1 MVYTD
6 EPQGKTSTTSA
17 FNTDHITM
25 QQTGKLYLIP
35 VLHGRNGPP
44 YHSSI
49 CKGVPL
55 AIGLFYCGARQN
67 GPAFHQ
73 GRSTS
78 TPTAGIGNGRTQRTH
93 QSEAEYRSFSTS
105 PQWPEYWLDVGSCWE
120 KKKKKKKKKTQV
132 ADPGAVVVDLAHRQG
147 IQVLPLV
154 GPSSILLALMGS
166 GMNGQKFCFQ
176 GYLSA
181 KKQDLG
187 QQLKH
192 LEQLAE
198 RDQCTQIFIEAPYR
212 NQQIVAAVLQHLAPQ
227 TRLCIAVDL
236 TLPSEYIVTRKVEEW
251 KESSSGFAQTARDL
265 FIGLST

>member
-1 MVYTD
+1 
-6 EPQGKTSTTSA
+6 
-17 FNTDHITM
+17 M

-35 VLHGRNGPP
+35 V
-44 YHSSI
+44 
-49 CKGVPL
+49 PL
-55 AIGLFYCGARQN
+55 GETAHHTIPQYVKECLWQLDYFIVERAKTARHFIKAAQH
-67 GPAFHQ
+67 PRPLPELEMVELSEH
-73 GRSTS
+73 TK
-78 TPTAGIGNGRTQRTH
+78 
-93 QSEAEYRSFSTS
+93 EAEYRSFLAPALSGRNIGLMS
-105 PQWPEYWLDVGSCWE
+105 EAGCPG
-120 KKKKKKKKKTQV
+120 V

-147 IQVLPLV
+147 IQVVPLV

-192 LEQLAE
+192 LEQLAQ

-212 NQQIVAAVLQHLAPQ
+212 NQQIVAAALQHLAPQ

-236 TLPSEYIVTRKVEEW
+236 TMPSEYIVTRKVEEW
-251 KESSSGFAQTARDL
+251 KRNPPADL
-265 FIGLST
+265 HKRPAIFLLG